1 MEVSIAGAKSRAA
14 SALLLKDTWKRAA
27 LELGIEVSSVEMGRE
42 SFLEDQS
49 GCSHLIPEHKHVV
62 LISNEMG
69 TVEDSMLVA
78 YQLLRGRMDGPKG
91 LVVATGSLHIVS
103 SVLASLQS

>member
-1 MEVSIAGAKSRAA
+1 MEVSIAGAKSRTA
-14 SALLLKDTWKRAA
+14 SVLLLKDTWKRAA
-27 LELGIEVSSVEMGRE
+27 LELDIEVSMGSE

-49 GCSHLIPEHKHVV
+49 GCSHLIPKHGHVV

-91 LVVATGSLHIVS
+91 LIVVTGSFHLVS
-103 SVLASLQS
+103 SVLASLQR